1 MRGFMLRS
9 GSKIS
14 PRARALRL
22 LRLVPLA
29 FIGTPTA
36 VLAEEPPCPA
46 STPAESCAKEAQ
58 CPSSAP
64 TTIAGRPAPPPHRPA
79 DDDDAPIQVS
89 ADDAPIITAT
99 GPAHLKGNVVVKQGS
114 REIKADDMQYEQ
126 KDNSLKVEG
135 DVDYNDPLVHVI
147 GGGGTYSTTEGATFR
162 DAQFQL
168 HERSARGAAE
178 TMQLTPE
185 GLISLK
191 SVRFTTCPPEDYS
204 WQLKANEI
212 SLDTR
217 TRVGTGRGT
226 RVEFKN
232 VPILYLP
239 WMSFPLG
246 TERKSGFLFP
256 TIGQSSRSGAQASIP
271 YYWNIAPNAD
281 LTFEPTYYTRRGLDI
296 AGETRLLTRNTL
308 SRLAVNYLPND
319 NIAERDR
326 SRFRLE
332 NRTELP
338 HEFRFFIDA
347 ESVSDSQYFEDFAT
361 GPEGTSVPFLERL
374 AGVSF
379 RDEHWRMLGEFQQ
392 FQTIDQQLSDT
403 DRPYARLPRI
413 VVDADYGWGP
423 EERLRYGFDSELV
436 NFDRSTGVTGW
447 RFDAMPTA
455 SLDLGGPGFFVRPG
469 VAWRYTQ
476 YSLDDTAPG
485 QRISPTRSLPIA
497 SLDAGMIFE
506 RPSGS
511 RGQRRVTL
519 EPRVLYLNVP
529 FRQQDD
535 LPLFDT
541 GLPDL
546 NLVQLFRT
554 NRYVGADRVSD
565 ANQVSVGVTS
575 RLFDTH
581 SGAQFL
587 SATVGQTYYI
597 HNPRVRLP
605 DEPVRDSG
613 SSDFVA
619 QLAVTAYKHWNA
631 DFGLQWNPAESQSE
645 RAQVNL
651 QFKPAGEQ
659 VINLGYRFQRD
670 LLEQTEVSTAWP
682 IGRHWNAFARYVY
695 SLQDNKS
702 LERFVG
708 LEYRACCW
716 RLRVVGRKFVSS
728 RTGEQDTN
736 VALQLEL
743 TGLASVGS
751 AADAFLTGAIRGY
764 ERPEIRP

>member
-9 GSKIS
+9 GSKNS
-14 PRARALRL
+14 PRACALL
-22 LRLVPLA
+22 SLGLVPLA
-29 FIGTPTA
+29 LIGTPTA
-36 VLAEEPPCPA
+36 VLAEEQACPSA
-46 STPAESCAKEAQ
+46 APAGCSKDAQ

-64 TTIAGRPAPPPHRPA
+64 TTVAGRPLPPPHKPS
-79 DDDDAPIQVS
+79 DDDDSPVQFA
-89 ADDAPIITAT
+89 ADDAAVTVAGTAN
-99 GPAHLKGNVVVKQGS
+99 LKGNVVVKQGS
-114 REIKADDMQYEQ
+114 REIKADNVDYDQ
-126 KDNSLKVEG
+126 KDNAFKVEG
-135 DVDYNDPLVHVI
+135 GVDYNDPLIHVT
-147 GGGGTYSTTEGATFR
+147 GGGGSYSATQGATFR
-162 DAQFQL
+162 DAEFQL
-168 HERSARGAAE
+168 KERSARGAAE
-178 TMQLTPE
+178 AMQLTPE

-191 SVRFTTCPPEDYS
+191 SVKFTTCPVRDTS
-204 WQLKANEI
+204 WQLQAKEI
-212 SLDTR
+212 TLDTR
-217 TRVGTGRGT
+217 TRIGTGRGT
-226 RVEFKN
+226 RVNFKD

-256 TIGQSSRSGAQASIP
+256 TLGQSSRSGAQASVP

-296 AGETRLLTRNTL
+296 AGEARLLTSNTL
-308 SRLAVNYLPND
+308 SKLTVNYLPND
-319 NIAERDR
+319 SIADRDR
-326 SRFRLE
+326 NHFRLE

-338 HEFRFFIDA
+338 RDFRFFVDA
-347 ESVSDSQYFEDFAT
+347 ETVSDSRYFEDFAT

-379 RDEHWRMLGEFQQ
+379 RDEHWRMSAVFQQ
-392 FQTIDQQLSDT
+392 FQTIDQQLPDA

-413 VVDADYGWGP
+413 AVGADYGWGP
-423 EERLRYGFDSELV
+423 EDRVRYGFDSELV
-436 NFDRSTGVTGW
+436 NFDRDTGVTGW
-447 RFDAMPTA
+447 RLDAMPTA
-455 SLDLGGPGFFVRPG
+455 SLDFGGPGYFVRPG
-469 VAWRYTQ
+469 VAYRYTQ

-485 QRISPTRSLPIA
+485 QRSSPTRSLPIA

-506 RPSGS
+506 RDSGS

-519 EPRVLYLNVP
+519 EPRMLYLKVP
-529 FRQQDD
+529 FRNQDD

-565 ANQVSVGVTS
+565 ANQVSLGVTS
-575 RLFDTH
+575 RLFD
-581 SGAQFL
+581 SKNGAQFL
-587 SATVGQTYYI
+587 SATIGQTYYL
-597 HNPRVRLP
+597 HDPRVRLP
-605 DEPVRDSG
+605 DEPVRNSG

-619 QLAVTAYKHWNA
+619 QLEVTAYKHWNA
-631 DFGLQWNPAESQSE
+631 DFGLQWNPDESRSE

-659 VINLGYRFQRD
+659 VINLGYRYQRD
-670 LLEQTEVSTAWP
+670 LLDQAEVSTAWP
-682 IGRHWNAFARYVY
+682 IGQRWNAFARYVY
-695 SLQDNKS
+695 SLQDSKS

-708 LEYRACCW
+708 VEYRACCW

-764 ERPEIRP
+764 ERPDTKP